1 MQSYSRPFTL
11 SPVLKCSTQLRCN
24 SPSWQHK
31 LQLLWNL
38 FSLFR
43 SIQHR
48 HWPRL
53 GVQLCTHEWS
63 WPTSH
68 HIVLAT
74 RSCEL
79 YLLLA
84 PEQKKACVCTWGLT
98 MPTHCTRKEWK
109 ELLYYL
115 PSSSSSH
122 QPTECHD
129 YWNTFDGQ
137 HLPPLQGSHCWPGE
151 GVSTSGHKHG
161 ELDILQGA
169 QNSYYSSKEKQLKV
183 SSSLQSN
190 TFKTEFLLPNK
201 SEGLLQIKPN
211 MRAVSPSEAFLGFS
225 STAYKKGK

>member
-53 GVQLCTHEWS
+53 GMQLCTHEWS

-84 PEQKKACVCTWGLT
+84 PEQKKSLCMYMRSDNAHSLHRQGMKGIALLFAIIILLSPAHW
-98 MPTHCTRKEWK
+98 MPW
-109 ELLYYL
+109 LLKYL
-115 PSSSSSH
+115 
-122 QPTECHD
+122 
-129 YWNTFDGQ
+129 WWAAF
-137 HLPPLQGSHCWPGE
+137 
-151 GVSTSGHKHG
+151 
-161 ELDILQGA
+161 A
-169 QNSYYSSKEKQLKV
+169 
-183 SSSLQSN
+183 
-190 TFKTEFLLPNK
+190 
-201 SEGLLQIKPN
+201 
-211 MRAVSPSEAFLGFS
+211 SPSGQPLLTWWGS
-225 STAYKKGK
+225 